1 MEFLQEINAI
11 ADDINAIQKE
21 ALDIDML
28 QPLIDLGYLT
38 LQQCKPENS
47 HRNTFLEIAVKQ
59 FRKDYEIYQS
69 LSKRFT
75 FEPFDK
81 EHYHYYRTNLNE
93 VETSFIQ
100 GLVSFEENFK
110 VQALPIFGA
119 VTLDSRVI
127 HYRLKLFGLY
137 GELRHH
143 GIDAPFTDESLARLQ
158 TLKDFLEWK
167 SIGDVEIL
175 NWLGD
180 LNILIDKIFQVLNK
194 DTNRDEKMIY
204 LNKEGVFNTNQLVGT
219 PTETVEYYY
228 EFMTR
233 LFQIHLWANGL
244 YHGAI
249 DGIIKITNGKNRN
262 EFSVEHTI
270 AELVENLNDYD
281 DIKLLRENQGNQE
294 KIEDVEERGGDS
306 RKGQETRRKRRKERK
321 TKRKQRRDIGK
332 SRDFEITFFY
342 GEATWLS
349 DTYWINFIN
358 ILKYTKALQIDDNS
372 NSITEMINGSD
383 DKINNR
389 NDKIA
394 NQLFDKNGRFQEL
407 VKDKVRTREQDFLN
421 DTNRKI
427 YYGIQQFKKVF
438 RRIIGK
444 LFKKIGNFLKKIFNI
459 AKRIAIIVYQE
470 VKEGI
475 KVFIHGFSFLIG
487 KRRITT
493 HEKPLAE
500 NISETEQNS
509 PSESIVT
516 KFDLDCD
523 AKQFVRMNTTDEEIN
538 HHNEKCKNQMN
549 SLAISLVVTAIVL
562 KLILLLAASSVTFP
576 KILLM
581 IGKSLRKVKWKQ
593 YGGRL
598 IAGI

>member
-1 MEFLQEINAI
+1 VEFLQEINAI

-21 ALDIDML
+21 ALDVDML

-38 LQQCKPENS
+38 LRQCKPENS

-59 FRKDYEIYQS
+59 FRKDYETHQS

-93 VETSFIQ
+93 IETSFIQ

-137 GELRHH
+137 GELPHH

-158 TLKDFLEWK
+158 ILKGFLEWK
-167 SIGDVEIL
+167 SISDVEIL
-175 NWLGD
+175 DWLGD

-194 DTNRDEKMIY
+194 DTNRDKKTIY
-204 LNKEGVFNTNQLVGT
+204 LNKEGVFNTNQLTGT
-219 PTETVEYYY
+219 PTETVECYY

-249 DGIIKITNGKNRN
+249 DGIIKITNKKNKN

-270 AELVENLNDYD
+270 AELVENLNEHD
-281 DIKLLRENQGNQE
+281 DLKLLKKKQGNQE
-294 KIEDVEERGGDS
+294 EMEDVEERGVD
-306 RKGQETRRKRRKERK
+306 RKENRERRRKERK
-321 TKRKQRRDIGK
+321 AKRRQRREIRK
-332 SRDFEITFFY
+332 SKDFETHFFY
-342 GEATWLS
+342 GEATWLLE
-349 DTYWINFIN
+349 TYWVNFIN
-358 ILKYTKALQIDDNS
+358 VLKYTKALQIDDNS
-372 NSITEMINGSD
+372 NSITEMINGND
-383 DKINNR
+383 NKIDNR
-389 NDKIA
+389 HNKIA
-394 NQLFDKNGRFQEL
+394 THLFDENGRFQEL
-407 VKDKVRTREQDFLN
+407 VKNKVRIREQDFLN
-421 DTNRKI
+421 NTNRKI
-427 YYGIQQFKKVF
+427 YYGIQQFKRIF

-444 LFKKIGNFLKKIFNI
+444 LFKKIGDFFKKFFNI

-475 KVFIHGFSFLIG
+475 KVFIHGFSFLVG

-493 HEKPLAE
+493 PEKSLAE
-500 NISETEQNS
+500 NISEIEQHS
-509 PSESIVT
+509 LSESIVT

-538 HHNEKCKNQMN
+538 EHAEKCKNQMN

-581 IGKSLRKVKWKQ
+581 IGKSLKKVKWKQ